1 MELNLYSTAMN
12 TQYIYASFGY
22 YADMEVLVSLDESAS
37 FVYSTNC
44 TQVSANGT
52 NMNRSCSAEPLNA
65 FTDYSLTDYPATY
78 TNQNLSSAVYNGY
91 TISGWLTEANVCFQ
105 QSASSSLP
113 WGYF

>member
-1 MELNLYSTAMN
+1 MELKLYSTAMN

-22 YADMEVLVSLDESAS
+22 YADMEVLVSLDESVS

-52 NMNRSCSAEPLNA
+52 NTNRSCTAEPLNA
-65 FTDYSLTDYPATY
+65 FTDYNLKDYPATY
-78 TNQNLSSAVYNGY
+78 TNQTLSSAVYDGY
-91 TISGWLTEANVCFQ
+91 TISGWATQANVCFQ
-105 QSASSSLP
+105 QEANSSLP